1 MILLLVNESIEVN
14 SVDPDQNYLTGS
26 TLSKRLLKHFSRRQK
41 QTKFAVIDALRAKSI
56 FLMYSNCIESNRDS
70 IQHLIFQVQ
79 GQTRLKSACSAV
91 KTCLLM
97 KIILQL
103 RKPLFYLNS
112 KELRS

>member
-1 MILLLVNESIEVN
+1 MILLLVNKSIEVN

-41 QTKFAVIDALRAKSI
+41 QTTFAVIDALRAKSF
-56 FLMYSNCIESNRDS
+56 FLMYCIESNRDS

-91 KTCLLM
+91 KTSLLM

-112 KELRS
+112 K